1 MFVIRPVTPAD
12 IDSLER
18 CALTVGVG
26 MTHLP
31 RRRDL
36 LEKKIADSQEAFA
49 KEINKPMHEDYL
61 FVLED
66 QEGKVIGGTCG
77 IYSKVG
83 VISPFYVY
91 QVKTLPPPSH
101 RFPVPKE
108 RRLLHL
114 FPYENGPTEICALYL
129 LPEFRKEGLGRLLSL
144 SRFLFMASFP
154 HRFETTTIANMRG
167 VIEKNVSPF
176 WDSLSRHFLD
186 VDYEEVMSMRSIS
199 ESFVP
204 DILPKH
210 PIYVSLL
217 PQLSQEVIGNIHANT
232 RPAFDMLYKEGFR
245 FKQEIDPFDAGPII
259 GVETKSIRTVSKS
272 ILAPIKEISSDT
284 VESDQFILSNNN
296 LNFRACYGT
305 LLVNPDQSVILPAT
319 TAKALNVHPGETI
332 RYIKAK

>member
-1 MFVIRPVTPAD
+1 MIRPVTPAD

-31 RRRDL
+31 RRRDM

-49 KEINKPMHEDYL
+49 KEITKPKHEDYL

-66 QEGKVIGGTCG
+66 LEGEVIGGTCG

-83 VISPFYVY
+83 VTSPFYVY
-91 QVKTLPPPSH
+91 QVETLPPPSH
-101 RFPVPKE
+101 RFPIPKE

-114 FPYENGPTEICALYL
+114 FAYENGPTEICALYL

-144 SRFLFMASFP
+144 SRFLFIASFL
-154 HRFETTTIANMRG
+154 HRFDTTTIANMRG

-217 PQLSQEVIGNIHANT
+217 PPLSQEVIGNTHANT
-232 RPAFDMLYKEGFR
+232 RPAFDMLYQEGFR

-259 GVETKSIRTVSKS
+259 GAETKSIRTVSKS
-272 ILAPIKEISSDT
+272 VVAPVKEITSHPM
-284 VESDQFILSNNN
+284 ESDRFILSNVS
-296 LNFRACYGT
+296 LNFRACYGA
-305 LLVNPDQSVILPAT
+305 LRVNPDQSVALSAT
-319 TAKALNVHPGETI
+319 TAKALNVNPGDRI
-332 RYIKAK
+332 RYIQIR